1 MHLLVPVMGKTLLT
15 RLSGAPRKA
24 RRALSFCGL
33 SLAALVASACGDS
46 NLLSPASVENTIR
59 TYSVYALGSSSGLL
73 PAAYSY
79 VTESVERPQVLSNG
93 AVNFDM
99 AFDLTSDGKVAMIPV
114 RVIVPAP
121 PLGASSVSVQRS
133 ETPFASLT
141 RAPDKGYAADTTI
154 VVGVGETI
162 LLQLHGSGCVYG
174 DPYYAK
180 VRVDSIIAAEG
191 RMVVRSLVNRNCGY
205 RSLAEGVPE
214 S

>member
-1 MHLLVPVMGKTLLT
+1 MGKTLFA

-33 SLAALVASACGDS
+33 SLAALVASACGDT
-46 NLLSPASVENTIR
+46 NLLSPATVENTTR
-59 TYSVYALGSSSGLL
+59 TYSVYALSGASGLL

-79 VTESVERPQVLSNG
+79 VTESIERPQVLSNG
-93 AVNFDM
+93 AVNFDV

-121 PLGASSVSVQRS
+121 PPPGSPSVSTLRS
-133 ETPFASLT
+133 ETPFANLT

-154 VVGVGETI
+154 VAGVGETV

-174 DPYYAK
+174 YPYYAK
-180 VRVDSIIAAEG
+180 VIVDSIITAER
-191 RMVVRSLVNRNCGY
+191 RMVIRSLVNRNCGY
-205 RSLAEGVPE
+205 RSLAEGIPE